1 MSTNREHN
9 ANAQRLDACINHLRV
24 PIGNIRA
31 KLHQQLS
38 SRLMTAPISI
48 PTESN
53 LTMNKPNLVIK
64 MTITPRAPLSITMP
78 ATGIRSGNP
87 YNNFPVMPCGK
98 DDEGELIETGYLPA
112 STIRGIMR
120 RGAAMPQ
127 IEAHAGGVSAATAYE
142 LVVGQTAESEKE
154 RDRIDLEAI
163 AGERETKPLVDL
175 FGAGLGMKSRLN
187 FLGHFMPETPIMPFP
202 IASVR
207 KDLDST
213 PGVLELLTE
222 KDKEFSIS
230 RVELNSRRAAAEG
243 LAAQLERKL
252 MSKRYPLPEEEV
264 PGVEK
269 ELAEANKLVKV
280 VKSEIEERLG
290 KDAMRVSTRAIFQ
303 HWAMPPNIPLS
314 GHHNGSRL
322 QGARHGPVDGR
333 FRCTQSVANCRGALC
348 PAELVVTSSLSRKCT

>member
-1 MSTNREHN
+1 
-9 ANAQRLDACINHLRV
+9 
-24 PIGNIRA
+24 
-31 KLHQQLS
+31 
-38 SRLMTAPISI
+38 MTAPISI

-213 PGVLELLTE
+213 LGVLELLTE

-269 ELAEANKLVKV
+269 ELAEANKLVKA

-314 GHHNGSRL
+314 GTIMVRDYRERDMDLLMAGFDALSRL
-322 QGARHGPVDGR
+322 PIVGGHSA
-333 FRCTQSVANCRGALC
+333 RGAGGNVEFVAKMHLNGELIRTVSSGEIDC
-348 PAELVVTSSLSRKCT
+348 PAVVVE